1 MMWTHFDDGD
11 LCYTSRMRHMQSF
24 NITGVECQTPGA
36 GWDGGCKAPP
46 SNRSLGITRRPVP
59 QRHK

>member
-1 MMWTHFDDGD
+1 MNGFELLPEAKNKSNDMFVE
-11 LCYTSRMRHMQSF
+11 YQS
-24 NITGVECQTPGA
+24 TGA

-46 SNRSLGITRRPVP
+46 SNRGLGITRGPVP